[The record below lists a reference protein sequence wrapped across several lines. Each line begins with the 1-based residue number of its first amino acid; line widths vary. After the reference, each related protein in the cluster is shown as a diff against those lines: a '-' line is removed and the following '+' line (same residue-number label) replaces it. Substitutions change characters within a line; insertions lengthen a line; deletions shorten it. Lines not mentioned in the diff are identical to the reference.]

1 MSAAPEPTPARP
13 VQLVLALDGY
23 QGPLDVLLDLARR
36 QKVDLKAIDVVAL
49 ADQYLAFLREA
60 LRRDL
65 EIAADHLVMA
75 AWLVWLRSRLLLPEP
90 AEPEPGE
97 APPGEELVDR
107 LRRLEAVRA
116 AARWLAERPQLGEQ
130 RQVRGAPERL
140 AVRRDGPWQASLH
153 ELIEAHVRLSGRG
166 TLPTLR
172 IAPPRTLSIEAA
184 LESLA
189 RTLTGHGWR
198 DLAGLLPRTGA
209 SEDERRSSLASTFVA
224 SLELARQGRIE
235 LSQLTPFGPIRV
247 RRCAP

>member
-1 MSAAPEPTPARP
+1 MSGAQEPPAARP

-36 QKVDLKAIDVVAL
+36 QKVDLQAIDVVAL
-49 ADQYLAFLREA
+49 ADQYLAFLRES

-75 AWLVWLRSRLLLPEP
+75 AWLVWLRSRLLVPAP
-90 AEPEPGE
+90 AEPEAGE
-97 APPGEELVDR
+97 PPPGEDLVDR

-116 AARWLAERPQLGEQ
+116 AARWLAERPLLGEQ
-130 RQVRGAPERL
+130 RHVRGAPSPL
-140 AVRRDGPWQASLH
+140 AVRRDGPWQATLH
-153 ELIEAHVRLSGRG
+153 ELIAAHARVIGRG
-166 TLPTLR
+166 ELPTLR
-172 IAPPRTLSIEAA
+172 IAPPRTVSIEAA
-184 LESLA
+184 LENLA

-198 DLAGLLPRTGA
+198 DLAGLLPRTGP
-209 SEDERRSSLASTFVA
+209 SEEERRSSLASTFVA

-235 LSQLTPFGPIRV
+235 LSQVTPFGPIRV

>member
-1 MSAAPEPTPARP
+1 VNASLDPTPPRP
-13 VQLVLALDGY
+13 VQLVLALEGY

-36 QKVDLKAIDVVAL
+36 QKVDLHAIDVVAL

-90 AEPEPGE
+90 AEPAADE
-97 APPGEELVDR
+97 APSGEELVER

-116 AARWLAERPQLGEQ
+116 AARWLADRPQLGEH
-130 RQVRGAPERL
+130 RHVRGAPERL
-140 AVRRDGPWQASLH
+140 AVRRDGPWRVTLH
-153 ELIEAHVRLSGRG
+153 ELIEAHARVVGQHE
-166 TLPTLR
+166 LPTLR

-184 LESLA
+184 LENLA
-189 RTLTGHGWR
+189 RVLTGHGWR
-198 DLAGLLPRTGA
+198 DLAGLLPRLGPGD
-209 SEDERRSSLASTFVA
+209 DERRSSLASTFVA

-235 LSQLTPFGPIRV
+235 LSQMMPFGPIRV
-247 RRCAP
+247 RRCGP